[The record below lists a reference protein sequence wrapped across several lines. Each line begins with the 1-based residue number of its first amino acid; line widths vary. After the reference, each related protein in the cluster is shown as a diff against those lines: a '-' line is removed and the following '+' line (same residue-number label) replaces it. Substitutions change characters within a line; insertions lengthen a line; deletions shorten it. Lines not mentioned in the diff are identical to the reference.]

1 MHNYSR
7 VQSTKMILF
16 FPFQTLDLPV
26 GKNANSNRTANTTTM
41 STPAVAVPS
50 TVESKLGDS
59 GHSPSLDDRNGVGYR
74 LHRGH
79 VPVTSSKSAS
89 PPSTKT
95 KSLRYGVT
103 SHESR
108 SVKDGSVVTS
118 QPSMTVTNESDKDYS
133 YVKFPRR
140 SELPH
145 DYSYPLLPE
154 GYRRPS
160 GAVGGYEPPSWPPHK
175 PPAAETPVK
184 KGDSS
189 SSSSSSKKSSR
200 RSLPSLVLSCAGGR

>member
-1 MHNYSR
+1 
-7 VQSTKMILF
+7 MISF

-41 STPAVAVPS
+41 STPAVTVPS
-50 TVESKLGDS
+50 THTADRGMGTVESKLGDS

-154 GYRRPS
+154 GGYRRPS